1 MTQVLVYGLIG
12 AVLGAGLGVLI
23 ATAGDEGEI
32 FIASDQPI
40 TVAQVQEK
48 LRSQGWLNVQ
58 INEQGRYLEIAGSKD
73 GQPRKMMVDG
83 LTSRLIADDDDD

>member
-1 MTQVLVYGLIG
+1 MTQLLVYGLIG

-83 LTSRLIADDDDD
+83 LTGRLIADDDDD